1 MKKLITLLLLFTL
14 VGFLSGNQVII
25 TNNYQYI
32 ITTEATYNF
41 SNGTPSNNVKY
52 DRTNKIQIQNNKVI
66 ANPLNYHYAFFWDE
80 ANAFIGYYKTN
91 KGIATNGAYLGQVN
105 TQSIPL
111 PLNAYSFA
119 LVRYDNDYVLVNG
132 FTIEELF
139 IDNNLANVDPD
150 DFNDIAIAELNNNS
164 LNDIFNRTILK
175 TTTALPNGVKYYE
188 ISGGNIVQRVQQKTL
203 IASDIAIFA
212 NGTNLQR
219 IGINF
224 PSFPGIIAQ
233 TSALNL
239 STFVGGLLNEVPES
253 GFDTIGNADKWL
265 TSNISLYILKAL
277 GTYAN
282 LAAAQ
287 TGLAGTQI
295 LYQLATPIT
304 ILSGVSINQA
314 ALDTYYQIWLNGLNA
329 TYYATDGNVS
339 SVDGHYYAAGK
350 NIFNNQFNSSLG
362 ASRVESTQLDTYIW
376 DFRMFGFTTLKA
388 IETEFKPLTRYTF
401 TGSSIIGPNAA
412 GGSAMRLR
420 VEYTD
425 GTGANMFNPTATLTT
440 FTYISDAGKTIDRIN
455 FAASNVNGNFRLH
468 NFQIEQ
474 GTVGTSYEAF
484 ATPTTTLNLTFL
496 FGVGNEPNKATMDG
510 YYQDY
515 EDWQDYS
522 FILPLAFNTQTISF
536 ETIYFDDGVSTEIE
550 RLGSILIFT
559 LIGFTLMIFG
569 FASKRRIFNLL
580 AVGAFVVL
588 GFLLIEFVGFIIIL
602 FGLIFVNVYYT
613 FFGEL

>member
-14 VGFLSGNQVII
+14 VGFLSGNQVVI
-25 TNNYQYI
+25 TNDYQYI

-41 SNGTPSNNVKY
+41 SNGNPSNNIKY

-66 ANPLNYHYAFFWDE
+66 ANPLKYHYAFFWNE
-80 ANAFIGYYKTN
+80 ADAFIGYYKTN
-91 KGIATNGAYLGQVN
+91 KGITTSGAYLGQVN

-139 IDNNLANVDPD
+139 IDNNLAGVDPD
-150 DFNDIAIAELNNNS
+150 DFNDIPIAELNNNS

-188 ISGGNIVQRVQQKTL
+188 VSSGNIVQRVKEFVAIESDLDTSVFTGYTNVDIIGITLPSDFKEFTVNNELTYFVNNRTLVNWSDSMETYQTSDIGKYANRSTSVRKFVVLLTKGTTFLQAKTL
-203 IASDIAIFA
+203 LI
-212 NGTNLQR
+212 
-219 IGINF
+219 
-224 PSFPGIIAQ
+224 
-233 TSALNL
+233 
-239 STFVGGLLNEVPES
+239 
-253 GFDTIGNADKWL
+253 
-265 TSNISLYILKAL
+265 
-277 GTYAN
+277 
-282 LAAAQ
+282 
-287 TGLAGTQI
+287 GTQV
-295 LYQLATPIT
+295 LYQLTTPIT

-314 ALDTYYQIWLNGLNA
+314 ALDTYYQIYLNGVNA

-339 SVDGHYYAAGK
+339 SVDRHYFASGK
-350 NIFNNQFNSSLG
+350 NLFDSSLAVTG
-362 ASRVESTQLDTYIW
+362 FRVIADGTLEAFANRVTSDFILLKPSTTYI
-376 DFRMFGFTTLKA
+376 RSTLTDA
-388 IETEFKPLTRYTF
+388 SVQTRAFYDINKTF
-401 TGSSIIGPNAA
+401 ISFAFDS
-412 GGSAMRLR
+412 
-420 VEYTD
+420 Y
-425 GTGANMFNPTATLTT
+425 TT
-440 FTYISDAGKTIDRIN
+440 FTTPSNAYYFRFTVTTSNNIN
-455 FAASNVNGNFRLH
+455 NI
-468 NFQIEQ
+468 QIEQ
-474 GTVGTSYEAF
+474 GSTATTFESF

-510 YYQDY
+510 YYQEY
-515 EDWQDYS
+515 EDYLEYLYVCCNI
-522 FILPLAFNTQTISF
+522 FATQTISF

-550 RLGSILIFT
+550 KLGSILIFT

-569 FASKRRIFNLL
+569 FVSKRRIFNLL